1 MTPDTPCRHEYI
13 KIFQRRLKGLDRRM
27 VSTKAYLPVG
37 FKPADLGHLGEG
49 SYCFC
54 SKCRV
59 RLYPRRTTA
68 EKAAA
73 RVALATEKAQQELE
87 AAAALAGE
95 PVAEPE
101 TSHAIDVEEL
111 ELETVDVQD
120 IEVEGV
126 KLVED
131 EEFCQLSDDE

>member
-1 MTPDTPCRHEYI
+1 MTSDTPCRHEYI
-13 KIFQRRLKGLDRRM
+13 KIYQRRLKGLERRL

-49 SYCFC
+49 SYSFC

-73 RVALATEKAQQELE
+73 RLALATGKAQQELE
-87 AAAALAGE
+87 AAALLAGE
-95 PVAEPE
+95 PLPEPE
-101 TSHAIDVEEL
+101 TTHAIDVEEL

-120 IEVEGV
+120 IEAEGV
-126 KLVED
+126 KLAD
-131 EEFCQLSDDE
+131 EGECQLSDDE